1 MTVHGVGLEEST
13 TTEDEMPH
21 QLTRVRTEDGRTVT
35 RPDDWTATSRSAMA
49 EWREAWA
56 EGVAQA
62 RRAARGHARNAARR
76 LWMDRDW
83 RELSAAGF
91 WGAV

>member
-13 TTEDEMPH
+13 TTEDEMTH
-21 QLTRVRTEDGRTVT
+21 RLTRVTTPDGRTVT
-35 RPDDWTATSRSAMA
+35 RPDDWAAPSRSAMA